1 MSGVKG
7 ILRSVKNVALQYSDI
22 EVKVREATSNDKWGA
37 SSSQMAEI
45 ARATNDY
52 DSYPLLFAM
61 LWKRLNDQEHYLHVQ
76 KALLL
81 VDYLLRNGSERFVTD
96 AKRRKSDLLRLQEYR
111 SYNAD
116 GEDVA
121 KNCRNK
127 AAQLYAVLDS
137 DQRIKDE
144 RTKAERIR
152 DVKYSGSGPG
162 GGDRHVEPQSSL
174 NRWQCPR
181 CTFLNPWER
190 QECEMCDT
198 VKPHGAQ
205 AIAPTSKDAFAKDRS
220 GRSRRDSVDRGD
232 SGDERERKSE
242 PKEHKSKEHKE
253 RTGEKREKK
262 EKKKKHRNRE
272 GGENGDANG
281 AATQDLFST
290 EPAEPFSEPPTD
302 PFADQFDLMSVGP
315 ASKHYGAQVRDTSQ
329 SVDFLSGPFG
339 GGAVG
344 NGNSDWTGDF
354 VVTSTQQ
361 SAPAPQ
367 PKPQPKKADDD
378 IWGMVMGSLDNIAAV
393 PQPEK
398 RHINTTA
405 AMNQRAAPSTSSSGA
420 FAGLGFPPQ
429 QQPGP
434 YGNPG
439 FAPGNPGFA
448 PGYPPQQYPAYGQPQ
463 PYPGYGQPMQPLVQP
478 FGPGFGQPQQQN
490 QANSANNAFAG
501 LAWN

>member
-52 DSYPLLFAM
+52 ESYPLLFAM

-152 DVKYSGSGPG
+152 DVKYSGAGSSG
-162 GGDRHVEPQSSL
+162 GGGGGGGGGYVEQQSSL

-198 VKPHGAQ
+198 VKPHGAL
-205 AIAPTSKDAFAKDRS
+205 AIAPGSKEATARVERKDRDPS
-220 GRSRRDSVDRGD
+220 P
-232 SGDERERKSE
+232 ERAEAPKE
-242 PKEHKSKEHKE
+242 PKEHRHKD
-253 RTGEKREKK
+253 RTAGEKREKK
-262 EKKKKHRNRE
+262 EKKKKHRNKEE
-272 GGENGDANG
+272 GG
-281 AATQDLFST
+281 AAGTAELFA

-302 PFADQFDLMSVGP
+302 PFADQFDVLAGGS
-315 ASKHYGAQVRDTSQ
+315 ASAQYQTQATRGKAE
-329 SVDFLSGPFG
+329 SVDFLSGGFG
-339 GGAVG
+339 GGGGFNMGAPQRQG
-344 NGNSDWTGDF
+344 DWTQDF
-354 VVTSTQQ
+354 VVTAAQPQ
-361 SAPAPQ
+361 APAPEQ
-367 PKPQPKKADDD
+367 PKPQPKKPDDD
-378 IWGMVMGSLDNIAAV
+378 IWGLVMGSLDNIVATKE
-393 PQPEK
+393 PEK
-398 RHINTTA
+398 RHIQTTG
-405 AMNQRAAPSTSSSGA
+405 AMNQRAPPSSTPAPVAPYSGFQPA
-420 FAGLGFPPQ
+420 
-429 QQPGP
+429 PGP
-434 YGNPG
+434 YGPPG
-439 FAPGNPGFA
+439 V
-448 PGYPPQQYPAYGQPQ
+448 YPPYGVYGQPQ
-463 PYPGYGQPMQPLVQP
+463 PYPYGQPMVQQPLVQP
-478 FGPGFGQPQQQN
+478 FGPNFGQPQTQP
-490 QANSANNAFAG
+490 AANNAFSG

>member
-45 ARATNDY
+45 ARATNEY
-52 DSYPLLFAM
+52 ESYPLLFAM

-127 AAQLYAVLDS
+127 AAQLYAVLDN

-162 GGDRHVEPQSSL
+162 GGGGGGGGYVEQQSSL

-198 VKPHGAQ
+198 VKPHGAL
-205 AIAPTSKDAFAKDRS
+205 AIAPGSKEATTRAE
-220 GRSRRDSVDRGD
+220 RDS
-232 SGDERERKSE
+232 SPERKSE
-242 PKEHKSKEHKE
+242 APKEHRHKE
-253 RTGEKREKK
+253 RTAGEERKKK
-262 EKKKKHRNRE
+262 EKKKKHRNKEE
-272 GGENGDANG
+272 GGATTG
-281 AATQDLFST
+281 ATAELFS

-302 PFADQFDLMSVGP
+302 PFADQFDVLAGGS
-315 ASKHYGAQVRDTSQ
+315 ASAQYQTQATRGKAE
-329 SVDFLSGPFG
+329 SVDFLSGGFG
-339 GGAVG
+339 GGGGFG
-344 NGNSDWTGDF
+344 NMGGLQQQNNWTQDF
-354 VVTSTQQ
+354 VVTAAGQ
-361 SAPAPQ
+361 SQAPAPEQ
-367 PKPQPKKADDD
+367 PKPQPKKQDDD
-378 IWGMVMGSLDNIAAV
+378 IWGLVMGSLDNIVATKE
-393 PQPEK
+393 PEK
-398 RHINTTA
+398 RHIQTNG
-405 AMNQRAAPSTSSSGA
+405 AMNQRAPPSTSTSTA
-420 FAGLGFPPQ
+420 APFPGFQPA
-429 QQPGP
+429 PGP
-434 YGNPG
+434 FGPPG
-439 FAPGNPGFA
+439 AYPGA
-448 PGYPPQQYPAYGQPQ
+448 YPAQYPYGQQ
-463 PYPGYGQPMQPLVQP
+463 PYPYGQPMVQQPLVQP
-478 FGPGFGQPQQQN
+478 FGTGFGQPQAQP
-490 QANSANNAFAG
+490 ANNNAFSG